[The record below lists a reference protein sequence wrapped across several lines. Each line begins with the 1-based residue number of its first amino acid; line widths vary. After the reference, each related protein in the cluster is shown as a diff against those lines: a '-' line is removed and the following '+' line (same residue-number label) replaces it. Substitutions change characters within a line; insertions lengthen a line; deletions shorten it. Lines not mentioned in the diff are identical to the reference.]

1 MSLVVHY
8 LELAASCL
16 ASLVVPLL
24 HLLLEQEVSFPMPL
38 ELLATFSQAS
48 VPLLLVFSA
57 VLPVLYQALSEA
69 SFLESTVLQ
78 AGFCLES
85 EGLCPM
91 SAALLV
97 LFQQLSAELY
107 RTLAQVL
114 EVL

>member
-1 MSLVVHY
+1 VLLVVHF

-16 ASLVVPLL
+16 ASSVAPLL
-24 HLLLEQEVSFPMPL
+24 RLLLEQEVSFPMPL
-38 ELLATFSQAS
+38 EPPVTFSQAS
-48 VPLLLVFSA
+48 ALLLLVFSVA
-57 VLPVLYQALSEA
+57 LPVLSQALSEV

-78 AGFCLES
+78 VEFCLEL

-107 RTLAQVL
+107 RTSAQVL